1 MIGKRLGQ
9 CRIVEELGRGGMAV
23 VYRAHQPSLNRDVA
37 IKVLPPHLSFD
48 QEFVERFQRE
58 ARAAA
63 SLRHANIV
71 VIHDVGHQDGIY
83 YIVMEY
89 LEGRTL
95 EQVIEQEGT
104 LPADRTAPIIEQVA
118 AALDY
123 AHQRGFVHRD
133 VKPANIFVGP
143 DDHVTLTDFG
153 IAKAAFET
161 QQLTRTG
168 MLIGTPEY
176 MSPEQAE
183 GGRVDHRTDLYALGV
198 VLYQM
203 LAGRVPFRGTT
214 PHATLHAVIY
224 EPPPP
229 PCKVNP
235 RLSHALETVIL
246 RALAKRPEERFQTG
260 RALADAV
267 RRARAGTAV
276 KVPTLGRPTA
286 RQALPPRQRAR
297 RLALAISLL
306 VFLLVSLIGW
316 SLWSSVWDGPGSP
329 TASQGSEGQA
339 RTATAVSA
347 TGVPATE
354 FALRATYNALQ
365 ATTEE
370 IEAQSATRTA
380 EALGHEAMTATA
392 DALQRERMTAVAG
405 TAQYEATQ
413 EAREATQTAEAQPTA
428 TPISPP
434 TATPTLPPPP
444 SPTAVPPT
452 PTPTPVPPTPTPS
465 CAMAAGW
472 PFDGMGSAPK
482 LGCPAGPS
490 ASTHYSHQL
499 FEGGQMIY
507 RDDLRRIY
515 VLYYVSNTWEQYPDT
530 YNEGEPWRLNE
541 YSPPAGLEQ
550 PIKGFDL
557 VWENNPQVRDRV
569 GWALRGEVGLI
580 SGNYEDYQN
589 GTALWLSHEG
599 YLTAFYLLFKDGTW
613 QQR

>member
-1 MIGKRLGQ
+1 
-9 CRIVEELGRGGMAV
+9 MAV

-37 IKVLPPHLSFD
+37 IKVLPPQLSFD

-63 SLRHANIV
+63 GLRHSNIV
-71 VIHDVGHQDGIY
+71 VIHDVGHEDGTY

-95 EQVIEQEGT
+95 KQLVEQEGP
-104 LPADRTAPIIEQVA
+104 LPPKRAAHIVEQVA

-153 IAKAAFET
+153 IAKAASET

-203 LAGRVPFRGTT
+203 LVGRVPFRGTT

-229 PCKVNP
+229 PRQVNP
-235 RLSHALETVIL
+235 RLSPALESVIL
-246 RALAKRPEERFQTG
+246 RALAKRPDERFQTG
-260 RALADAV
+260 KALAGSV
-267 RRARAGTAV
+267 RRARAGKAV
-276 KVPTLGRPTA
+276 PVPASGRPIA
-286 RQALPPRQRAR
+286 SAAPPPRQPVRW
-297 RLALAISLL
+297 LAVAIALVVVLL
-306 VFLLVSLIGW
+306 ISLIGW
-316 SLWSSVWDGPGSP
+316 SFWSLGRDGPGPP
-329 TASQGSEGQA
+329 TALAEDGTQA
-339 RTATAVSA
+339 QTATAVSA
-347 TGVPATE
+347 TGVAATGA
-354 FALRATYNALQ
+354 ALRATQDALQ
-365 ATTEE
+365 ATAGALESQ
-370 IEAQSATRTA
+370 AATRTA
-380 EALGHEAMTATA
+380 EALGHAALTATA
-392 DALQRERMTAVAG
+392 AALQREQMTDAAG
-405 TAQYEATQ
+405 TAQHQATREALH
-413 EAREATQTAEAQPTA
+413 ATQTAEVQPTA
-428 TPISPP
+428 TPLPPP
-434 TATPTLPPPP
+434 TATPTRPPPP
-444 SPTAVPPT
+444 TPTPVPPT
-452 PTPTPVPPTPTPS
+452 RTPTPVPPTPTPS

-472 PFDGMGSAPK
+472 PFDSMGSAPK
-482 LGCPAGPS
+482 LGCPSGPS

-507 RDDLRRIY
+507 RHDLRRIF
-515 VLYYVSNTWEQYPDT
+515 VLYYTDNTWEQYPDT
-530 YNEGEPWRLNE
+530 YNEGEPWQLNE
-541 YSPPAGLEQ
+541 YSPPPGLQ
-550 PIKGFDL
+550 LPIKGFDR
-557 VWENNPQVRDRV
+557 VWETNPQVRNRV

-580 SGNYEDYQN
+580 GGNYEDYQN

-599 YLTAFYLLFKDGTW
+599 YLTAYFLLFKDGTW
-613 QQR
+613 GQR